1 VSFRSSREELLA
13 RVDLQGGAFCSAL
26 AVAADEWLSE
36 LLSRASSGDPSG
48 VALVAVGGYGRGE
61 LCPYSDLDVV
71 LVHESR
77 RDVAVLADAV
87 WYPVWDE
94 GIRLDHSV
102 RRPAEVLDVAR
113 ADLRAQLGLL
123 DGRRVAGDDAV
134 VSPLLA
140 GARDL
145 WNQRSS
151 HWLPILAEHVA
162 ERHTARGDVAFLLEP
177 DLKEAHGGLRDI
189 HAVYA
194 AAVAVPSLGELVD
207 LSTLKE
213 AGEVLVAAR
222 VELHRA
228 TGRATDRLLLQE
240 QDHVAATLGYEGADA
255 LMAAIA
261 EAGRTVAWAS
271 DDTWRRRSLWNRPQS
286 RRSWR
291 RRRSLLSPFPGR
303 RRGSARADANGTPGS
318 DRVGT
323 YSAEA
328 GHVPLQVVEPG
339 IAIAREGESGE
350 EVALDPGAP
359 VSEDVTLSLRLAAV
373 AAERALP
380 IGRASLETLASCAP
394 QPGDVWPTE
403 LREALV
409 RVLAAGQ
416 PAIAALEALDQKG
429 LLKGLLPEWQTV
441 RNRPQRN
448 AYHLFTVDRHL
459 LEAAAAAAPLALRV
473 SRPDLL
479 LLAAFLHDIG
489 KGHPGD
495 HTVAGVEIVTKLAP
509 RMGLSAADAEVLVT
523 LVRNHLLLADLATR
537 RDLDDPATVA
547 AVVEATRDRS
557 CLELLVALTEA
568 DSLATGPSAWGPW
581 KAGLVAD
588 LAARAASAMAGEPP
602 VLPAPSQVTDR
613 HRALMRQVEVL
624 GRSIVAAEV
633 PTITVVA
640 RDRPGLLSAITGV
653 FALQGLDVRSANAA
667 GDEGFAV
674 DVFTVEPARGH
685 WPDWERVADQLEAVL
700 RGTFPLSERLA
711 EQERVYAGG
720 RRPVAARPVAT
731 QVTVDN
737 TASATCS
744 VVDVRAEDSLGLLH
758 RITASLFDEELD
770 VVAARVSTLGHEVV
784 DAFYI
789 RDKSGGKVIDPERI
803 RRIDHRV
810 QAAVAPRT

>member
-1 VSFRSSREELLA
+1 
-13 RVDLQGGAFCSAL
+13 
-26 AVAADEWLSE
+26 
-36 LLSRASSGDPSG
+36 
-48 VALVAVGGYGRGE
+48 
-61 LCPYSDLDVV
+61 
-71 LVHESR
+71 
-77 RDVAVLADAV
+77 
-87 WYPVWDE
+87 
-94 GIRLDHSV
+94 
-102 RRPAEVLDVAR
+102 
-113 ADLRAQLGLL
+113 
-123 DGRRVAGDDAV
+123 
-134 VSPLLA
+134 
-140 GARDL
+140 
-145 WNQRSS
+145 
-151 HWLPILAEHVA
+151 
-162 ERHTARGDVAFLLEP
+162 
-177 DLKEAHGGLRDI
+177 
-189 HAVYA
+189 
-194 AAVAVPSLGELVD
+194 
-207 LSTLKE
+207 
-213 AGEVLVAAR
+213 
-222 VELHRA
+222 
-228 TGRATDRLLLQE
+228 
-240 QDHVAATLGYEGADA
+240 
-255 LMAAIA
+255 
-261 EAGRTVAWAS
+261 
-271 DDTWRRRSLWNRPQS
+271 
-286 RRSWR
+286 
-291 RRRSLLSPFPGR
+291 
-303 RRGSARADANGTPGS
+303 
-318 DRVGT
+318 
-323 YSAEA
+323 
-328 GHVPLQVVEPG
+328 
-339 IAIAREGESGE
+339 
-350 EVALDPGAP
+350 LDPGAP